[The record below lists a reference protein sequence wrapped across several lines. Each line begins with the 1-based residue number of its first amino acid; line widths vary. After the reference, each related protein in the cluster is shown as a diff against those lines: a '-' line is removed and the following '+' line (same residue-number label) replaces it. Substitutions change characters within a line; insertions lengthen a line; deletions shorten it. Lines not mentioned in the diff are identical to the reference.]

1 MLCIHLPN
9 GLAILVLQY
18 SQPLTLLTLIV
29 GGESMVGYVDYVV
42 QSVSVFICK
51 LREGWVEPTHGRHS
65 GICSTLDFRISISGI
80 VVSIAALRAVDPGTI
95 AS

>member
-29 GGESMVGYVDYVV
+29 GEESMVGYVDYVV
-42 QSVSVFICK
+42 QSVSVCK
-51 LREGWVEPTHGRHS
+51 LRECWFEPTHGRHLV
-65 GICSTLDFRISISGI
+65 ICSTLDFRISISGI
-80 VVSIAALRAVDPGTI
+80 VA
-95 AS
+95 

>member
-29 GGESMVGYVDYVV
+29 GEESMVGYVDYVV
-42 QSVSVFICK
+42 QSVSVCK
-51 LREGWVEPTHGRHS
+51 LRECWFDPTHGRHS

-80 VVSIAALRAVDPGTI
+80 VVSIAAL
-95 AS
+95 